1 MANVKNFLF
10 SLNNHTIV
18 PCAVDLGH
26 ADDNMTVAMTFQ
38 VLSADEIAGGTVT
51 AEFEIGEVKG
61 LAGNVTVS
69 DSEITVVFS
78 KAMMATEGIGK
89 IQIVVAYPDESLWH
103 SNIVQYRVHSSLKAG
118 DSVPTAEVT
127 AFEKALADYA
137 SKAENLNT
145 IAKTA
150 QDIQPALDALKN
162 TAVATDT
169 SVGLMSAEDKAKLNG
184 LNNPL
189 IVYATK
195 QEKAATDVYDK
206 YTLDHPAKEIYDA
219 AASGRDVRVYVK
231 RSAIS
236 QSVTEG
242 ISASYELSSFTLFKK
257 EPVKYTVFFKAS
269 SSDSLGG
276 DEQYEDQNEKVRVK
290 GNKVTDLYLSM
301 QPADGTLAISSTW
314 SAYDGRP
321 ALDLVKTHIRS
332 ELSAVSDRVATLE
345 SASNVLVLT
354 ASANTDTSTQ
364 STYPYV
370 VNHTAKEIYD
380 AFIAGKTI
388 LIKLIGETYN
398 GLITTTTE
406 GDKYR
411 IEMQIKGWTFAVL
424 TGDASEKKIKII
436 TD

>member
-10 SLNNHTIV
+10 SLNSHTIV

-51 AEFEIGEVKG
+51 AEFEIGGARG

-103 SNIVQYRVHSSLKAG
+103 SNIVQYRVHNSLKAG

-137 SKAENLNT
+137 SKAESLNT

-169 SVGLMSAEDKAKLNG
+169 SVGLMSAEDKTKLDS
-184 LNNPL
+184 LSKPL
-189 IVYATK
+189 IVT
-195 QEKAATDVYDK
+195 
-206 YTLDHPAKEIYDA
+206 
-219 AASGRDVRVYVK
+219 
-231 RSAIS
+231 
-236 QSVTEG
+236 
-242 ISASYELSSFTLFKK
+242 
-257 EPVKYTVFFKAS
+257 
-269 SSDSLGG
+269 
-276 DEQYEDQNEKVRVK
+276 
-290 GNKVTDLYLSM
+290 
-301 QPADGTLAISSTW
+301 
-314 SAYDGRP
+314 
-321 ALDLVKTHIRS
+321 
-332 ELSAVSDRVATLE
+332 ATLLNE
-345 SASNVLVLT
+345 N
-354 ASANTDTSTQ
+354 
-364 STYPYV
+364 YYV
-370 VNHTAKEIYD
+370 IDHTAKEIYD

-388 LIKLIGETYN
+388 LLKLDTETCN
-398 GLITTTTE
+398 GLITATTG
-406 GDKYR
+406 GDKYL
-411 IEMQIKGWTFAVL
+411 ITMQIMGGTAAVVS
-424 TGDASEKKIKII
+424 GYASEKKITII
-436 TD
+436 N

>member
-10 SLNNHTIV
+10 SLNSHTIV

-51 AEFEIGEVKG
+51 AEFEIGGVRG

-103 SNIVQYRVHSSLKAG
+103 SNIVQYRVHNSLKAG

-137 SKAENLNT
+137 SKAESLNT

-169 SVGLMSAEDKAKLNG
+169 SVGLMSAEDKAKL
-184 LNNPL
+184 
-189 IVYATK
+189 
-195 QEKAATDVYDK
+195 
-206 YTLDHPAKEIYDA
+206 
-219 AASGRDVRVYVK
+219 
-231 RSAIS
+231 
-236 QSVTEG
+236 
-242 ISASYELSSFTLFKK
+242 
-257 EPVKYTVFFKAS
+257 
-269 SSDSLGG
+269 DSL
-276 DEQYEDQNEKVRVK
+276 
-290 GNKVTDLYLSM
+290 
-301 QPADGTLAISSTW
+301 
-314 SAYDGRP
+314 
-321 ALDLVKTHIRS
+321 
-332 ELSAVSDRVATLE
+332 SDRVATLE
-345 SASNVLVLT
+345 STSNVLVLT
-354 ASANTDTSTQ
+354 GSANRDTSTQ
-364 STYPYV
+364 SEYPYV
-370 VNHTAKEIYD
+370 LNHTAKEIYD

-388 LIKLIGETYN
+388 LLKLFTETCN
-398 GLITTTTE
+398 VLITATAE
-406 GDKYR
+406 GDKYL
-411 IEMQIKGWTFAVL
+411 ITMQILGGTTATVS
-424 TGDASEKKIKII
+424 GYASEKKIKII
-436 TD
+436 RWI

>member
-10 SLNNHTIV
+10 SLNSHTIV

-103 SNIVQYRVHSSLKAG
+103 SNIVQYRVHNSLKAG

-150 QDIQPALDALKN
+150 QDIQPALNALKN

-169 SVGLMSAEDKAKLNG
+169 SVGLMSAEDKTKLDS
-184 LNNPL
+184 LSKPL
-189 IVYATK
+189 IVTATLLNDG
-195 QEKAATDVYDK
+195 TRNYYVI
-206 YTLDHPAKEIYDA
+206 DHTVKEIYDA
-219 AASGRDVRVYVK
+219 NAENRDVWMYIAFSNDVGKANKGFSQIYRL
-231 RSAIS
+231 SEAIYTPKSNRYNITFAIIES
-236 QSVTEG
+236 QS
-242 ISASYELSSFTLFKK
+242 LNN
-257 EPVKYTVFFKAS
+257 
-269 SSDSLGG
+269 
-276 DEQYEDQNEKVRVK
+276 YEDGGKKTYTK
-290 GNKVTDLYLSM
+290 GVVYKRIIFYGAEDTVQSM
-301 QPADGTLAISSTW
+301 STIENNVYDGTPL
-314 SAYDGRP
+314 
-321 ALDLVKTHIRS
+321 LDLVKNNIRA
-332 ELSAVSDRVATLE
+332 ELSTVSDRVATLE
-345 SASNVLVLT
+345 STSNVLVLT
-354 ASANTDTSTQ
+354 ASANTNTSTQ
-364 STYPYV
+364 SDYPYV
-370 VNHTAKEIYD
+370 LNHTAKEIYD

-388 LIKLIGETYN
+388 LLKLNGETYN
-398 GLITTTTE
+398 GLITITTG
-406 GDKYR
+406 GDKYQ
-411 IEMQIKGWTFAVL
+411 IAMQIIGGISAVV
-424 TGDASEKKIKII
+424 TGDASEKKIGII